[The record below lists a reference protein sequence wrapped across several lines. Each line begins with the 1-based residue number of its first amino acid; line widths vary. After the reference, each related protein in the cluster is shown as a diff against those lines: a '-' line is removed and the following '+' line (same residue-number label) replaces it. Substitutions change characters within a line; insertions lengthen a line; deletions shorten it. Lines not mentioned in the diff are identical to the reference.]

1 MPSFCYIYIFFI
13 LLILLAYY
21 YNRKYYNNKQI
32 GKYLYS
38 KYNIML
44 KLQILPLCLVILIKL
59 QYLPVCIIGWVI
71 GLIIGYVWFTLSFT
85 SYKLNKMAYKIKKDG
100 QWENL
105 TVIEKRLYSLALMG
119 GYEWHWPVAIL
130 VIIANIIGLINTL
143 LKY

>member
-1 MPSFCYIYIFFI
+1 
-13 LLILLAYY
+13 
-21 YNRKYYNNKQI
+21 
-32 GKYLYS
+32 
-38 KYNIML
+38 ML